1 MTETRG
7 AALLMFKMTAQN
19 WRVRQPSIARL
30 ASEPYHFR
38 MPFPRL
44 FSSAPS
50 APARFP
56 EGRVGYAV
64 GDIHGRSDLL
74 AELLTELERRAAGDA
89 RPAGPP
95 IVVFLGDYVDRG
107 PDSAGVIEILLQN
120 RPAGFERR
128 FLRGNHEQAMQ
139 AFLEDPV
146 AHKVWLLLGGAETL
160 ISYGVQP
167 PPLRPAPEHDL
178 IGAAQLLRAKM
189 PEPHYRFLA
198 QLERYVALGDYVFVH
213 AGVDPAKPL
222 DQQTDDT
229 LFWTRK
235 AFLEDR
241 RHYSHRVVHGHTPVD
256 EPYVDSRRIAVD
268 TGAYA
273 TGRLTAVRLEG
284 EDVSF
289 VSVARRAFAPPPPIE
304 PAA

>member
-1 MTETRG
+1 M
-7 AALLMFKMTAQN
+7 
-19 WRVRQPSIARL
+19 
-30 ASEPYHFR
+30 
-38 MPFPRL
+38 
-44 FSSAPS
+44 FSSIPS
-50 APARFP
+50 APTRFL

-74 AELLTELERRAAGDA
+74 AELLAELEQKADADRRAD
-89 RPAGPP
+89 GPP

-107 PDSAGVIEILLQN
+107 PDSAGVIEMLLQG

-128 FLRGNHEQAMQ
+128 FLRGNHEQAML
-139 AFLEDPV
+139 AFIDDPV
-146 AHKVWLLLGGAETL
+146 ANKVWLALGGAETL
-160 ISYGVQP
+160 LSYGVQP
-167 PPLRPAPEHDL
+167 PALRPSPEQDL

-189 PEPHYRFLA
+189 PEPHFQFLA
-198 QLERYVALGDYVFVH
+198 QLERYVTLGDYAFVH
-213 AGVDPAKPL
+213 AGVDASKAL

-235 AFLEDR
+235 AFLADR
-241 RHYSHRVVHGHTPVD
+241 RPFSHRVVHGHTPVD
-256 EPYVDSRRIAVD
+256 EPYADARRIAVD

-284 EDVSF
+284 DAASFTSVS
-289 VSVARRAFAPPPPIE
+289 RRSFAPPPRVE